1 MSATVRNRPAAAEV
15 ERLVCL
21 ADDDWDAVVA
31 AAGRPYRFSHR
42 AAAGRALEAA
52 YPSHSFTPYR
62 VDYRDGAQ
70 ILYPLVRI
78 DRPIQSLSKIV
89 GMPLGLEGT
98 PIALAGELQQAHL
111 EGLSRALDF
120 KGSLHIHGGA
130 GGSPPPIGR
139 VTSLVT
145 HLLDLR
151 GGFDAVWSGAFDAK
165 TRNMCRKAERAG
177 VRVAEE
183 TTPAAMAAYFELYA
197 NSARSW
203 GYSEPPYPRR
213 LFDALLGS
221 GAAELWLARLDGALI
236 AGAMFLRGSED
247 LLYWSA
253 AVDREHRGAAPSNAV
268 LHAAIC
274 SACERGI
281 AYLDF
286 GASTGLPGVEAFK
299 RSFGAQP
306 RDYRTVNTAS
316 TRQRRLRRWENR
328 LRSRRGVR
336 R

>member
-1 MSATVRNRPAAAEV
+1 MSATLRSQPPAAEV
-15 ERLVCL
+15 AEVVPLEAEGWEAAL
-21 ADDDWDAVVA
+21 AAS
-31 AAGRPYRFSHR
+31 GRPYRFSHR

-52 YPSHSFTPYR
+52 YPSHRFTPYR
-62 VDYRDGAQ
+62 VDYRDGAR
-70 ILYPLVRI
+70 ILYPLVTAA
-78 DRPIQSLSKIV
+78 RPIQSLSKLV

-98 PIALAGELQQAHL
+98 PIALAGELRGAHL
-111 EGLSRALDF
+111 EGLLRALDF

-130 GGSPPPIGR
+130 GGSPPAVGL
-139 VTSLVT
+139 VTSHLT
-145 HLLDLR
+145 HVLDLR
-151 GGFDAVWSGAFDAK
+151 GGFDAVWSRAFDAK

-183 TTPAAMAAYFELYA
+183 TTPAALVAYYELYA
-197 NSARSW
+197 KSAAAW

-213 LFDALLGS
+213 LFEALLGS
-221 GAAELWLARLDGALI
+221 GAAELWLARLGGAPV

-268 LHAAIC
+268 MRAAIS
-274 SACERGI
+274 SACERGV

-306 RDYRTVNTAS
+306 RDYRVVNTAS

-328 LRSRRGVR
+328 LRSGRGTRR
-336 R
+336 